1 MERTICSALNFSIA
15 HQTPY
20 PYVYEF
26 IRASNECPNPSCQ
39 SAFSSSTVFTNLVL
53 YLLEIGR
60 LPYFPVTK
68 KPSLL
73 AAAAVYLARCTLR
86 VRSSDTSL
94 DPLGRWTRTL
104 EHYTGYSKADLK
116 EAVLA
121 IHGYHLAAED
131 SSLKSVFTKYRS
143 KKYNKVA
150 YKTVPTLEGLGF

>member
-1 MERTICSALNFSIA
+1 M
-15 HQTPY
+15 
-20 PYVYEF
+20 
-26 IRASNECPNPSCQ
+26 
-39 SAFSSSTVFTNLVL
+39 
-53 YLLEIGR
+53 
-60 LPYFPVTK
+60 
-68 KPSLL
+68 
-73 AAAAVYLARCTLR
+73 
-86 VRSSDTSL
+86 RSSDTSL